1 MWPEDIV
8 GNEEH
13 LDAGRRLARDVAGF
27 DFTLGRN
34 DICWCGSGRKY
45 KICHLASDDR
55 KRSAERGSAFGG
67 GQRRGF

>member
-1 MWPEDIV
+1 MSIV
-8 GNEEH
+8 TSLKKMVGIET
-13 LDAGRRLARDVAGF
+13 AQP

-45 KICHLASDDR
+45 KTCHLASDDR
-55 KRSAERGSAFGG
+55 KRSADRGSAFGG